1 MNSLYELFYRK
12 SNGEGVPYMEAITLS
27 RIEMSEL
34 LLSLNGVSERKPLHI
49 LQKAWTKFHR
59 EEVQKGITLPAFLST
74 EIPPLLQK
82 IINGGS
88 VKGLSLGEI
97 ATLGHLIE
105 YSTLSATAM
114 QNWVKRDFKEYLGS
128 PREGKKYSVNQAALL
143 FMIDDLKAALDFES
157 IRQLFRLLFLAPER
171 DDDDLVEPAQ
181 LYYGYAELFEEIK
194 SSPVLQVQ
202 GIADR
207 STQQEYSTK
216 ADRVLKASL
225 ESMMQRLSHL
235 SRSQRDT
242 VRNML
247 MIAAISVQTSYFQA
261 LARQYCNAALFLD
274 F

>member
-1 MNSLYELFYRK
+1 MNSLYELFNRK
-12 SNGEGVPYMEAITLS
+12 SNGEGVPYMEAFTLS

-34 LLSLNGVSERKPLHI
+34 LLSLNSTIERKPLHI
-49 LQKAWTKFHR
+49 LQDAWSKFHY
-59 EEVQKGITLPAFLST
+59 EEVEKGASLPAFLST
-74 EIPPLLQK
+74 EIPPILQK
-82 IINGGS
+82 LIKGS
-88 VKGLSLGEI
+88 PVKGLSLGEI

-105 YSTLSATAM
+105 YSTLSATSM

-143 FMIDDLKAALDFES
+143 FMIDDLKAALDFGS

-181 LYYGYAELFEEIK
+181 LYHAYAELFEEIK
-194 SSPVLQVQ
+194 SSPVMPVQ
-202 GIADR
+202 GLADL
-207 STQQEYSTK
+207 SAQQMYSSR
-216 ADRVLKASL
+216 ADKVLKVSL
-225 ESMMQRLSHL
+225 ENMMQHL
-235 SRSQRDT
+235 NHLTRSQRHA

-247 MIAAISVQTSYFQA
+247 MIAAISVQTCYFQA